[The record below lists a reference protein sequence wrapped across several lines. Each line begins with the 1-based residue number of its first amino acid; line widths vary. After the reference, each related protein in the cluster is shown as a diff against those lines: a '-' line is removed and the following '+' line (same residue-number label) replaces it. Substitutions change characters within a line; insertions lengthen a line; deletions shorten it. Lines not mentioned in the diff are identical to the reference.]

1 MGLAEDL
8 LKQAHFLSYH
18 ERGRPKQ
25 ATLRRSISTA
35 YYAVFHL
42 LVANAAISLVP
53 NKPFGLVAKVSRA
66 FQHGEMRQACMSFH
80 NGDSPESVR
89 TLLSPKVSKDLQFV
103 AATFVALQQLR
114 HRADY
119 DTGLIFT
126 RAQASEAVNRAEAL
140 FAAWNRIA
148 KTDEARVFLA
158 ALAFG
163 ARWSK

>member
-8 LKQAHFLSYH
+8 LNQAHFLSYH

-53 NKPFGLVAKVSRA
+53 NKPSGLVAKVSRA
-66 FQHGEMRQACMSFH
+66 FQHGEMKQICVSFH
-80 NGDSPESVR
+80 NGDSPQSVR
-89 TLLSPKVSKDLQFV
+89 TLLPPKISKDLQSV

-114 HRADY
+114 HMADY
-119 DTGLIFT
+119 DTGLLFT
-126 RAQASEAVNRAEAL
+126 RAQANEAVNRADEL
-140 FAAWNRIA
+140 FMAWNRIA
-148 KTDEARVFLA
+148 KTEEARVFLA

>member
-8 LKQAHFLSYH
+8 FNQAHFLSYY

-42 LVANAAISLVP
+42 LVANAALSLVQ
-53 NKPFGLVAKVSRA
+53 NKPLGLVAKVSRA
-66 FQHGEMRQACMSFH
+66 FQHGEMKQTCMSFRKE
-80 NGDSPESVR
+80 DPPESVKA
-89 TLLSPKVSKDLQFV
+89 LLQAEVSKDLRFV
-103 AATFVALQQLR
+103 AATFVALQELR
-114 HRADY
+114 HAADY
-119 DTGLIFT
+119 DTGASFT
-126 RAQASEAVNRAEAL
+126 RAQARAAVNRAEEL
-140 FAAWNRIA
+140 FLAWERIV